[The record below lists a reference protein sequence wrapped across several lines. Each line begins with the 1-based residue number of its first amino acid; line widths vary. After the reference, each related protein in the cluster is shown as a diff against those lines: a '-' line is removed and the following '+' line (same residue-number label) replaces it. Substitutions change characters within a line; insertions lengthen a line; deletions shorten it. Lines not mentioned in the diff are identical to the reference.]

1 MKYFKLPDLGEGLQE
16 AEIVE
21 WHVKP
26 GENIKT
32 DELMV
37 SVETAKAI
45 VEVPSPQDGI
55 IHTLFGDEGDII
67 HVGEPLVEFSG
78 EEQEDTGTVVG
89 KVETHHGS
97 DISDDDF
104 IIGASSGRTHASKRC
119 TPAVRALAKRMQI
132 DLDTIQSSGDHGLIT
147 AEDVEHSAQLHD
159 EKGAL
164 IKLRGVRRSMAK
176 NMARA
181 HAEVVQVTIFDDVDV
196 HEWVEGSDPTMRLVR
211 AIAVA
216 CKAEPFLNAW
226 YDGNTMALRPLKTID
241 LGIAVDTPDGLFV
254 PVLRDIGNRP
264 IENLR
269 EGLDNLR
276 SAVRSR
282 AIPPS
287 ELINPGITLSNFGTI
302 VGKYA
307 NPVVVPPTV
316 CIIGSG
322 AIREV
327 VTATNG
333 SPQVRRIIPISLSF
347 DHRPITGG
355 EAARFFSAFQDDL
368 KLPE

>member
-21 WHVKP
+21 WH
-26 GENIKT
+26 IKAGDSIKV

-55 IHTLFGDEGDII
+55 VHTLFGGEGDII
-67 HVGEPLVEFSG
+67 HVGEPLMEFAG
-78 EEQEDTGTVVG
+78 EEQDDTGTVVG
-89 KVETHHGS
+89 KVETHHS
-97 DISDDDF
+97 TSISDEDF
-104 IIGASSGRTHASKRC
+104 IIGASEGGTHASKRC
-119 TPAVRALAKRMQI
+119 TPAVRALAKRMDV
-132 DLDTIQSSGDHGLIT
+132 DLDTIQSSGEHGLIT
-147 AEDVEHSAQLHD
+147 ADDVEHAAQLHS

-176 NMARA
+176 NMTRA

-196 HEWVEGSDPTMRLVR
+196 HAWSKNNDPTMRLVR
-211 AIAVA
+211 AIGVA

-226 YDGNTMALRPLKTID
+226 YDGKTMALRPLKSID

-254 PVLRDIGNRP
+254 PVLRDIGNRT

-276 SAVRSR
+276 TAVKARK
-282 AIPPS
+282 IPPS
-287 ELINPGITLSNFGTI
+287 ELINPGITLSNYGTI
-302 VGKYA
+302 IGKYA

-316 CIIGSG
+316 CIIGAG
-322 AIREV
+322 AIRETV
-327 VTATNG
+327 AAIEGKVE
-333 SPQVRRIIPISLSF
+333 VRRIIPISLSF

-355 EAARFFSAFQDDL
+355 EAARFFSALQEDL
-368 KLPE
+368 KKAQ